1 MAQRK
6 ALILTYGSRGDV
18 EPFVALALGLADA
31 GFDVSLATADR
42 FGDFVGGYGIPFHPI
57 TSASLDMI
65 DTPDGKAMVEGTSG
79 LIGRIAAGA
88 RMAGKA
94 GPINRV
100 MMNDAWTAAKKVEP
114 DLLVFHPKILV
125 APHIAE
131 KIGIPLFMG
140 LLQPMMVP
148 TRAFAASLRSLP
160 VPGFNRLSYRLVRM
174 SYAFFRKSANAFRAN
189 ELGLPPV
196 RSGREV
202 LMPRAVGRYPILHA
216 VSPLVLPRPD
226 DWPENALLTGYWR
239 LPEPEG
245 YSPPRAVA
253 DFLDR
258 GPPPVFVGFGSMT
271 SGDPESLTRRVVDA
285 LRKAG
290 QRGVIAGGWAGLAV
304 EEGDDLIS
312 APPMPYRWLFP
323 RMAAVVHHGGAGT
336 TAEGLHAGV
345 PSVICPFFAD
355 QPFWA
360 ERTVELG
367 VGATPVPRGKLTPDR
382 LARSIREAVSDPQLR
397 ANAQDLASRLAQ
409 EDGVGT
415 AVAAIAERLGRI

>member
-42 FGDFVGGYGIPFHPI
+42 FRDFVGGYGIPFHPI

-65 DTPDGKAMVEGTSG
+65 DTPDGKTMIEGTSG

-88 RMAGKA
+88 RTARKA
-94 GPINRV
+94 GPINAK
-100 MMNDAWTAAKKVEP
+100 MMNDAWAAARTVDP
-114 DLLVFHPKILV
+114 DLIVFHPKILV

-131 KIGIPLFMG
+131 KLGIPLFMG
-140 LLQPMMVP
+140 ILQPMMVP

-160 VPGFNRLSYRLVRM
+160 FPGFNRMSYRLVRM
-174 SYAFFRKSANAFRAN
+174 SYGFLRKSTNAFRTQ

-196 RSGREV
+196 HSGSEV
-202 LMPRAVGRYPILHA
+202 LMPRALGSYPVLHA
-216 VSPLVLPRPD
+216 ISPLVLPRPD

-239 LPEPEG
+239 LPEQED

-253 DFLDR
+253 DFLDN

-271 SGDPESLTRRVVDA
+271 SNDPESLARCVVDA
-285 LRKAG
+285 LRTAG
-290 QRGVIAGGWAGLAV
+290 QRGVIAGGWAGLAI
-304 EEGDDLIS
+304 EDSDDLIS

-355 QPFWA
+355 QPFWGQ
-360 ERTVELG
+360 RTVDLG
-367 VGATPVPRGKLTPDR
+367 VGATPVPRGKLTADR
-382 LARSIREAVSDPQLR
+382 LAGSIREAVSDPQLR

-409 EDGVGT
+409 EDGVET
-415 AVAAIAERLGRI
+415 AIAAITERLCRI